1 MIQQQPWLSLP
12 HKMHLCWSW
21 PSAGPDGKTRSTPA
35 LAKCAKGL
43 VYNRPQ
49 TVGRLQTIC
58 CYYCR
63 EALKLRGCPN
73 SNNHVV
79 SDSPKQ
85 LEPWRSGDLRRW
97 LRILKHNIR
106 DECQRIIGGSIIC
119 KDEWNT
125 KIHEAEKLQDY
136 SIREVL
142 ARCNM
147 LVIKSKLYGVVSS
160 DSWWTSLKS
169 K

>member
-125 KIHEAEKLQDY
+125 KIHEAEKKERATVLIFIWALQTAA
-136 SIREVL
+136 ICWETKGRNCRTTVL
-142 ARCNM
+142 E
-147 LVIKSKLYGVVSS
+147 KF
-160 DSWWTSLKS
+160 
-169 K
+169 